1 MADHPR
7 KSEFIEAAKVHMASV
22 GATNWKDL
30 FARFPD
36 LHEQTMWRW
45 LRIAKQADVSKPQL
59 INAKQ
64 RIKKKLQETGPTDRD
79 IEASQNG
86 TAKIAQH
93 LPAAP
98 TPNYIARTGEV
109 GMQNLDFVA
118 EIHTLY
124 ADAKKLRDFSVASS
138 TDEHGVTTERIK
150 NPNAFDRSILRRA
163 GILETA
169 IKAVQEV
176 WDLRTMQNFYETIID
191 EIGKES
197 PEVQQRIMVRLAELN
212 SKQGMTMGMRF

>member
-1 MADHPR
+1 
-7 KSEFIEAAKVHMASV
+7 MASV

-86 TAKIAQH
+86 TTKIAQH

>member
-1 MADHPR
+1 
-7 KSEFIEAAKVHMASV
+7 MASV